1 VLISF
6 LLPTRDRLTYLKL
19 AIETVRRQD
28 SGDWEIVVSDN
39 DSREDVAGHVESLED
54 PRIRYERTPRPLSVT
69 ENWTAALAM
78 SSGDYV
84 LMLGD
89 DDGVL
94 PGYVTHMKALID
106 RFEHPDLVYTG
117 ALLFTYPGVDPDC
130 PAGFLAGNT
139 HGEFFADA
147 REPFVLDHELAIAA
161 VRRSLDFR
169 LAFNFNMQL
178 SLVSRRLIAEM
189 RPQGDF
195 YQSAFPDFYASCAAM
210 LSARRIV
217 ADPGERV
224 VIGVTPKSY
233 GFFHLNH
240 KESEGRAFLSGA
252 TDGPAQLPGTNIN
265 EGWLKAMEAVE
276 ANYGARFG
284 IRVNRRRYRLV
295 QASNVYTRHLHGGA
309 SAAEVA
315 ALEASLPLGERLVL
329 RAANR
334 VARLARR
341 AIPRRAWTA
350 LTQRF
355 VGQHPS
361 NWDPWR
367 EEGRYAD
374 LLEVTERAT
383 APR

>member
-1 VLISF
+1 MLISF
-6 LLPTRDRLTYLKL
+6 LLPTRDRLPYLKL

-39 DSREDVAGHVESLED
+39 DSSDDVAGHVASLQD
-54 PRIRYERTPRPLSVT
+54 PRIHYARTPRLLPVT
-69 ENWTAALAM
+69 ENWNAALAM

-94 PGYVTHMKALID
+94 PGYVTHMRTLID
-106 RFEHPDLVYTG
+106 RFQQPDLIYSG

-130 PAGFLAGNT
+130 PAGFLAANT
-139 HGEFFADA
+139 HGEFFGDA
-147 REPFVLDHELAIAA
+147 HDPFLLGREQALAA
-161 VRRSLDFR
+161 VRRSLDFH

-178 SLVSRRLIAEM
+178 SLVSRRLIEEM
-189 RPQGDF
+189 SPQGDF

-210 LSARRIV
+210 LCAQRTV

-233 GFFHLNH
+233 GFFHLNQQ
-240 KESEGRAFLSGA
+240 ESEGRAFLSGA
-252 TDGPAQLPGTNIN
+252 GDGPAQMPGTNIN
-265 EGWLKAMEAVE
+265 EGWLKAMEALE

-284 IRVNRRRYRLV
+284 LRVNRRRYRLV
-295 QASNVYTRHLHGGA
+295 QASNVYTRHLHG
-309 SAAEVA
+309 AADADEVA

-334 VARLARR
+334 VARLVRL
-341 AIPRRAWTA
+341 AIPQRLWTA

-361 NWDPWR
+361 DWDPWR

-374 LLEVTERAT
+374 LLEVTQRAQPT
-383 APR
+383 P